1 MNVADSIAIVTGSS
15 SGIGQSFTEQLLQKG
30 GTVYGLSRSIE
41 RMEAHKKQLGDT
53 AERYIS
59 VPMDISNYDAIED
72 WVKQTFTDKNR
83 YPDILINN
91 AGLGYFDNVEDLA
104 LEKFEQMMQVN
115 ISGVFYLTRHI
126 TPLMKAN
133 PVTCHIINIA
143 SVAALM
149 GNPKISVYNATKYAL
164 RGFSDALFK
173 ELRYDGIKVSCFFL
187 GSIVTRFF
195 DKIDE
200 IDVHDGIMHPDEIAE
215 TLLFVLER
223 SDNFLISELTMRP
236 LQPKKP

>member
-30 GTVYGLSRSIE
+30 ATVYGLSRSIE

-59 VPMDISNYDAIED
+59 VPMDISNHDAIED

-115 ISGVFYLTRHI
+115 VSGVFYLTRHI

-133 PVTCHIINIA
+133 PVTCHIMNIA

-173 ELRYDGIKVSCFFL
+173 ELRYDGIKVSCFFP
-187 GSIVTRFF
+187 GSIATRFF

-200 IDVHDGIMHPDEIAE
+200 IDVHDGMMHPDEIAE

>member
-30 GTVYGLSRSIE
+30 ATVYGLSRSIE

-59 VPMDISNYDAIED
+59 VPMDISNHDAIED

-115 ISGVFYLTRHI
+115 VSGVFYLTRHI

-173 ELRYDGIKVSCFFL
+173 ELRYDGIKVSCFFP
-187 GSIVTRFF
+187 GSIATRFF

-200 IDVHDGIMHPDEIAE
+200 IDVHDRMMHPDEIAE

>member
-1 MNVADSIAIVTGSS
+1 MHVADSIAIVTGSS

-30 GTVYGLSRSIE
+30 ATVYGLSRSIE

-59 VPMDISNYDAIED
+59 VPMDISNHDAIED

-115 ISGVFYLTRHI
+115 VSGVFYLTRHI

-173 ELRYDGIKVSCFFL
+173 ELRYDGIKVSCFFP
-187 GSIVTRFF
+187 GSIATRFF

-200 IDVHDGIMHPDEIAE
+200 IDVHDGMMHPDEIAE

>member
-59 VPMDISNYDAIED
+59 VPMDISNHDAIED

-115 ISGVFYLTRHI
+115 VSGVFYLTCHI

-173 ELRYDGIKVSCFFL
+173 ELRYDGIKVSCFFP
-187 GSIVTRFF
+187 GSIATRFF

-223 SDNFLISELTMRP
+223 SDNFLISELTVRP

>member
-30 GTVYGLSRSIE
+30 ATVYGLSRSIE

-59 VPMDISNYDAIED
+59 VPMDISNHDAIED

-115 ISGVFYLTRHI
+115 VSGVFYLTRHI
-126 TPLMKAN
+126 TRL
-133 PVTCHIINIA
+133 
-143 SVAALM
+143 
-149 GNPKISVYNATKYAL
+149 
-164 RGFSDALFK
+164 
-173 ELRYDGIKVSCFFL
+173 
-187 GSIVTRFF
+187 
-195 DKIDE
+195 
-200 IDVHDGIMHPDEIAE
+200 
-215 TLLFVLER
+215 
-223 SDNFLISELTMRP
+223 
-236 LQPKKP
+236 

>member
-30 GTVYGLSRSIE
+30 ATVYGLARSIE

-59 VPMDISNYDAIED
+59 VPMDISNHDAIED
-72 WVKQTFTDKNR
+72 WVKQAFTDKNR

-115 ISGVFYLTRHI
+115 VSGVFYLTRHI

-149 GNPKISVYNATKYAL
+149 GNPTISVYNATKYAL

-173 ELRYDGIKVSCFFL
+173 ELRYDGIKVSCFFP
-187 GSIVTRFF
+187 GSIATRFF

-200 IDVHDGIMHPDEIAE
+200 IDVHDGMMHPDEIAE

>member
-1 MNVADSIAIVTGSS
+1 MNLTDSIAIVTGSS

-30 GTVYGLSRSIE
+30 ATVYGLSRSSK
-41 RMEAHKKQLGDT
+41 RMESHKKKLGNVGAD
-53 AERYIS
+53 YIP
-59 VPMDISNYDAIED
+59 VQMDISDHDAIEH
-72 WVKQTFTDKNR
+72 WVKQTFADASH

-91 AGLGYFDNVEDLA
+91 AGLGYFDNVEDLS

-115 ISGVFYLTRHI
+115 VSGVFYLTRHI

-133 PVTCHIINIA
+133 YKICHIINIA
-143 SVAALM
+143 SVAALL

-173 ELRYDGIKVSCFFL
+173 ELRYDGIKVSCFFP
-187 GSIVTRFF
+187 GSIATHFF
-195 DKIDE
+195 DEIDE
-200 IDVHDGIMHPDEIAE
+200 IEVHNGMMHPDEVAE
-215 TLLFVLER
+215 TLIFVLER
-223 SDNFLISELTMRP
+223 SDNFLINELTMRP

>member
-30 GTVYGLSRSIE
+30 ATVYGLSRSIE
-41 RMEAHKKQLGDT
+41 RMEVHKKQLGDS

-59 VPMDISNYDAIED
+59 VPMDISNHDAIED

-115 ISGVFYLTRHI
+115 VSGVFYLTRHI

-173 ELRYDGIKVSCFFL
+173 ELRYDGIKVSCFFP
-187 GSIVTRFF
+187 GSIATRFF

-200 IDVHDGIMHPDEIAE
+200 IDVHDGMMHPDEIAE

>member
-30 GTVYGLSRSIE
+30 ATVYGLSRSIE

-53 AERYIS
+53 SERYIS
-59 VPMDISNYDAIED
+59 VPMDISNHDAIED

-115 ISGVFYLTRHI
+115 VSGVFYLTRHI

-173 ELRYDGIKVSCFFL
+173 ELRYDGIKVSCFFP
-187 GSIVTRFF
+187 GSIATRFF

-200 IDVHDGIMHPDEIAE
+200 IDVHDRMMHPDEIAE

>member
-30 GTVYGLSRSIE
+30 ATVYGLSRSIE

-59 VPMDISNYDAIED
+59 VPMDISNHDAIED

-83 YPDILINN
+83 YPNILINN

-173 ELRYDGIKVSCFFL
+173 ELRYDGIKVSCFFP
-187 GSIVTRFF
+187 GSIATRFF

-200 IDVHDGIMHPDEIAE
+200 IDVHDGMMHPDEIAE